1 MGMRIFGAGCGLV
14 LLVLGGVM
22 TAIGLGLLGDA
33 GNGASWYATVGPAT
47 AGLGV
52 ALAWVSVA
60 PKRH

>member
-1 MGMRIFGAGCGLV
+1 MRIFGAGCGLV

-22 TAIGLGLLGDA
+22 TAIGLGALGDP
-33 GNGASWYATVGPAT
+33 GDVASWYATVGPAC